1 MASREQ
7 RIVSLHTS
15 AEPVCW
21 HAISGL
27 APRIKMCAFNYECA
41 KCSFD
46 QMLDDVTVVD
56 TVPAKGTPLAVAVRA
71 A

>member
-7 RIVSLHTS
+7 RIVSLHTPV
-15 AEPVCW
+15 EPVCR
-21 HAISGL
+21 HAINGL

-46 QMLDDVTVVD
+46 QMLDDLTLVD
-56 TVPAKGTPLAVAVRA
+56 NLPAKSVSLAARA

>member
-7 RIVSLHTS
+7 RIVSLHTP
-15 AEPVCW
+15 AEPVCR
-21 HAISGL
+21 HAISGF

-46 QMLDDVTVVD
+46 QMLDDVVLVD
-56 TVPAKGTPLAVAVRA
+56 TLPAKRVSLEARA

>member
-1 MASREQ
+1 MASREK
-7 RIVSLHTS
+7 RIVSLYTP
-15 AEPVCW
+15 AEPVCR

-46 QMLDDVTVVD
+46 QMLDDVALVD
-56 TVPAKGTPLAVAVRA
+56 TIPTKRVSPEARA